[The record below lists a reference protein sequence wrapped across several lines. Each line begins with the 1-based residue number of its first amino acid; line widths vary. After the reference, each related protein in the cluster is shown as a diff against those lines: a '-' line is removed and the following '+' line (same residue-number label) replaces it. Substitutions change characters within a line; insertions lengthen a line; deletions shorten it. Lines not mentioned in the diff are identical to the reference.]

1 MQKWVNLMSLLL
13 DDFKGTGH
21 CVTMDSAYIGDIMA
35 QIGREEWKLNMVGTA
50 QSNRTGANV
59 KDVVD
64 KMKAGTYESCF
75 WQHNTKNLVY
85 AAWSDNAIVKTLSNH
100 HGATALDAENGLM
113 RRGKDENGSREMR
126 QKAVPCP
133 AQTKEYC
140 DTFHLI
146 DKGNGKEAKYDM
158 AGASRSHNWAP
169 KLVFRMFN
177 MAMNNAYV
185 VYKELVTREG
195 GNVLPMGKAVR
206 ELAHGLCQRGE
217 PIRVRA
223 ATHPSHLRDMDRVEG
238 HQMGIKIRSDRKN
251 KMELSPLKPTLSL
264 TRKAELTRQK
274 KKQSWRCHQSLSAAT
289 RGRCSWAR
297 CPGIEKSK
305 AKRKRAYDTF
315 MRCEECTANAGCN
328 IYLCNDT
335 KNGMVV
341 SCHVAYHKRNHN
353 KTFLSDKRV
362 GGLLL

>member
-1 MQKWVNLMSLLL
+1 MHFADDWEEEDANVWDDYFGDVKVESPSDVAHHRRKFAIVEDAFNARWKAAVIFGRRLTMDESRTPGWYHGPIMQGPEPKPVRTGATMHTVCVTDGPLATYKLHARTFGGKSDEDLQSRHINVVTTQKW
-13 DDFKGTGH
+13 GH
-21 CVTMDSAYIGDIMA
+21 CVTMDSAYMGDIMA
-35 QIGREEWKLNMVGTA
+35 QIGREEWKMNMVGTA

-59 KDVVD
+59 KDIVD

-75 WQHNTKNLVY
+75 WQHNTKNLCVLRQC
-85 AAWSDNAIVKTLSNH
+85 NCQETLSNH
-100 HGATALDAENGLM
+100 HGATALDAENGFDAE
-113 RRGKDENGSREMR
+113 GKDKNGSREMQ

-140 DTFHLI
+140 NTFHLI

-169 KLVFRMFN
+169 KLVFWMFN

-223 ATHPSHLRDMDRVEG
+223 ATHPSHLRDMD
-238 HQMGIKIRSDRKN
+238 
-251 KMELSPLKPTLSL
+251 
-264 TRKAELTRQK
+264 
-274 KKQSWRCHQSLSAAT
+274 
-289 RGRCSWAR
+289 
-297 CPGIEKSK
+297 
-305 AKRKRAYDTF
+305 
-315 MRCEECTANAGCN
+315 
-328 IYLCNDT
+328 
-335 KNGMVV
+335 
-341 SCHVAYHKRNHN
+341 
-353 KTFLSDKRV
+353 
-362 GGLLL
+362 